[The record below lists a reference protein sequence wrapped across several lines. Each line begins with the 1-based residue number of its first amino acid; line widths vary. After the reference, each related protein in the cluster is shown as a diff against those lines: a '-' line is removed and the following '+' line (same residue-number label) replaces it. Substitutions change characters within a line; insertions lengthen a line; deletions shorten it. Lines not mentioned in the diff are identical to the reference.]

1 MSPDQGRKA
10 FPARWRE
17 GHSSTPVVGK
27 TACELVVP
35 GPSKE
40 RSDAAQTL
48 GSMPYPASAATV
60 QNSGPSRPS
69 ANATAWI
76 LGSSPRM
83 TNAKATS
90 KQPSPLPLI
99 SQAPFPSA
107 QASSNR
113 SPTPHE

>member
-1 MSPDQGRKA
+1 M
-10 FPARWRE
+10 
-17 GHSSTPVVGK
+17 VGK
-27 TACELVVP
+27 SAREFVIP
-35 GPSKE
+35 GRSKE

-69 ANATAWI
+69 ANVTAWI
-76 LGSSPRM
+76 LGSSPRI
-83 TNAKATS
+83 TNAKVAS
-90 KQPSPLPLI
+90 KRPLPLTP
-99 SQAPFPSA
+99 QAPFPSA